1 MTCVRVQVPPSPIN
15 YWLKSENFMLFLIKN
30 CLNKLR
36 IVNGYSLPNT
46 SKGYK
51 GLLYAAIML
60 GAIKDKKYA

>member
-1 MTCVRVQVPPSPIN
+1 
-15 YWLKSENFMLFLIKN
+15 MLFLIKN

-36 IVNGYSLPNT
+36 IINGYSLPNT